1 MSLSIIIAM
10 RQERRPSREISEY
23 IQREGQKK
31 RV

>member
-1 MSLSIIIAM
+1 MSLSIIAM
-10 RQERRPSREISEY
+10 RQERRPSREITEY